1 VAFQIQLIVTWIL
14 TPPVT
19 ATGLLLKHRLIAHWR
34 GSERFKE
41 KVIKVKTDVAAVLIF
56 VRYWAK

>member
-1 VAFQIQLIVTWIL
+1 LA
-14 TPPVT
+14 
-19 ATGLLLKHRLIAHWR
+19 

-41 KVIKVKTDVAAVLIF
+41 KVIKVKADVAAVLIF